1 MPWNLAYIGF
11 RGLRVYWH
19 CPFSFAIQAED
30 MAAILILS
38 LILYYWHNVLEAV
51 LSDLSIFRI
60 TASAEGCL
68 SACTVFLQNI
78 MGHGTKPYIN
88 FILCIAVTY
97 TSINVTQSPIPNLS
111 LSLILLTAR

>member
-1 MPWNLAYIGF
+1 
-11 RGLRVYWH
+11 
-19 CPFSFAIQAED
+19 

-68 SACTVFLQNI
+68 SACI

-97 TSINVTQSPIPNLS
+97 TSMNVTQSPIPNLS
-111 LSLILLTAR
+111 LFLILLTAR